1 MARGKN
7 PYKWFF
13 RSNALF
19 VYFVVDDRW
28 VRILRAGT
36 AFVFIFKSILWAL
49 HYTVTQQATVH
60 RFLMMCIF
68 KYMILFYWTQI
79 EQSFIIL
86 PKHIA
91 ISETQTE
98 QLYT

>member
-1 MARGKN
+1 M
-7 PYKWFF
+7 
-13 RSNALF
+13 
-19 VYFVVDDRW
+19 YFVVDDRW

-68 KYMILFYWTQI
+68 KYMILFY
-79 EQSFIIL
+79 
-86 PKHIA
+86 
-91 ISETQTE
+91 
-98 QLYT
+98 